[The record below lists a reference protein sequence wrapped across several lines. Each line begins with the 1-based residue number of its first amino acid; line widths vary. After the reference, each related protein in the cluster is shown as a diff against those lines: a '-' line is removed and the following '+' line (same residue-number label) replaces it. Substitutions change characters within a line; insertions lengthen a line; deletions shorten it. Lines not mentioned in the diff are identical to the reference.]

1 MASLILASFAHHN
14 ENQPNQNL
22 QFLLLDEKI
31 LEELSPHYSVANR
44 NMCYMRFS
52 YMLIS
57 SLVGITTLNKE

>member
-31 LEELSPHYSVANR
+31 LVELSPPLGCKQKHVLYAILVCVDIIAS
-44 NMCYMRFS
+44 RFNN
-52 YMLIS
+52 
-57 SLVGITTLNKE
+57 TK

>member
-31 LEELSPHYSVANR
+31 LVELSPLLGCKQKHVL
-44 NMCYMRFS
+44 YMRF
-52 YMLIS
+52 
-57 SLVGITTLNKE
+57 